1 VGKKA
6 VIGITRDLFDT
17 TGKLILP
24 GFSPKQIKEEAGID
38 WSALP
43 EFSREVAP
51 NQIEGF
57 DFVISSSLPQWNSST
72 FTDNHQ
78 LLSIHRTGIGYNMVD
93 VPSATRA
100 GVLLCITPKAV
111 RRPVAM
117 AILTFLFSLSTRLL
131 NKDRLTRE
139 GHWQQRAK
147 YHGIGLTGKTL
158 GTIGVGNIGHEMFM
172 LAKPFGMK
180 HISYDPYAKQDSVS
194 DVDVELVDIDIV
206 LTQSDFLIV
215 CCPLNQETHHLI
227 GEEEMLKMKNSA
239 FLINVARG
247 PIVEEVA
254 LIKALKKGWLQG
266 AGIDVFEQEP
276 TPPDNPLLYMD
287 NVIVT
292 PHSLCWTD
300 EFFMVMWEQI
310 FNQISQII
318 EGKIPSGIVNHEV
331 WDNPG
336 FQAKL
341 KKFHKVIK

>member
-1 VGKKA
+1 
-6 VIGITRDLFDT
+6 
-17 TGKLILP
+17 
-24 GFSPKQIKEEAGID
+24 
-38 WSALP
+38 
-43 EFSREVAP
+43 
-51 NQIEGF
+51 
-57 DFVISSSLPQWNSST
+57 
-72 FTDNHQ
+72 
-78 LLSIHRTGIGYNMVD
+78 
-93 VPSATRA
+93 
-100 GVLLCITPKAV
+100 
-111 RRPVAM
+111 
-117 AILTFLFSLSTRLL
+117 
-131 NKDRLTRE
+131 
-139 GHWQQRAK
+139 
-147 YHGIGLTGKTL
+147 
-158 GTIGVGNIGHEMFM
+158 
-172 LAKPFGMK
+172 MK

-254 LIKALKKGWLQG
+254 LIKALKKGWIQG